1 MRRLMDLVYLLH
13 FASIA
18 IIVVGG
24 FRMLGEVKGA
34 RGYDVNPNFA
44 KRVLT
49 HKRAVA
55 LGMWGVLATGLL
67 LLLGGVE
74 YGFMGGRI
82 PFLRRPLSA
91 GLLIA
96 YIIVLSLIAAGAFHP
111 MVAISYR
118 LVPAILAKP
127 GDLKPEEAEGL
138 VRRLRLNAS
147 LLLVTVLVVLALG
160 ALRWLYAGG
169 LLF

>member
-13 FASIA
+13 FVSIA
-18 IIVVGG
+18 IVPLGG
-24 FRMLGEVKGA
+24 FRLLGEVKGA

-49 HKRAVA
+49 HKRAIA
-55 LGMWGVLATGLL
+55 LGMWGVLATGFL

-74 YGFMGGRI
+74 FGFMGGRI
-82 PFLRRPLSA
+82 PFLRRPLPF

-96 YIIVLSLIAAGAFHP
+96 YIILLSVIAAGAFHP
-111 MVAISYR
+111 MVAITYR
-118 LVPAILAKP
+118 IIPAILAKP
-127 GDLKPEEAEGL
+127 GNLTPEEAEGL
-138 VRRLRLNAS
+138 VRRLRLSAT
-147 LLLVTVLVVLALG
+147 LLVVTVLVVLALG
-160 ALRWLYAGG
+160 ALRWLYASA